1 MVSLRFYCLVTITIY
16 YWSLLSSCTLLLPGR
31 FPLHLLSFLFIYHV
45 QIIYIYQLLFEL
57 PSWNMVYYLYTAMMK
72 KSPLTITTNT
82 CWYFSFAISIRWAI
96 VLLAKARLYNFSS
109 FWCHVIL
116 LWARAVEV
124 YRWLPDPEILK
135 PSLIALLFL
144 FSWKILVSSV
154 LVRFLKFS
162 WFLCC
167 PRQNWH
173 IS

>member
-1 MVSLRFYCLVTITIY
+1 MVSLRFYCLVIITIY

-45 QIIYIYQLLFEL
+45 QIIYIYQLLFQL

-82 CWYFSFAISIRWAI
+82 CWYFSFAISICWAI

>member
-1 MVSLRFYCLVTITIY
+1 MFRLYIFINYFLSCLPGIWFTIFTLQWWRNLCLPLPQI
-16 YWSLLSSCTLLLPGR
+16 LVIFLLL
-31 FPLHLLSFLFIYHV
+31 FH
-45 QIIYIYQLLFEL
+45 
-57 PSWNMVYYLYTAMMK
+57 
-72 KSPLTITTNT
+72 
-82 CWYFSFAISIRWAI
+82 SICWAI

-173 IS
+173 ISYDWVEYCTWQPVLNDQSVFQHIDSGDWQTTA